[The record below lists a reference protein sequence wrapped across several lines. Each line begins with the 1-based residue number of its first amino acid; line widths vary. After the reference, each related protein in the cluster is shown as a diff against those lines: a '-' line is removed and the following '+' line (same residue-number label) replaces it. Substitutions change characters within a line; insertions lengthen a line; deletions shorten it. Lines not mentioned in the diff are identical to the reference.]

1 MNLLIEILL
10 LILGSLLLTY
20 ICNKN
25 SILIHNVGETH
36 QDYIKSK
43 RTPLIGGI
51 IFFLIFFIDYE
62 NLSFLHLFSFFVLL
76 IGVLSDLR
84 KATSV
89 YLRLLIQLIVV
100 VIFIYFYEVSLD
112 VTRIHILDNY
122 LKNYFIAV
130 LFTTFCV
137 LIIINGTNFID
148 GSNLLALGYFLI
160 LELAFINLNLDG
172 LNFEGVLFSN
182 NFLFVLLILISFN
195 VVNKLYLGDG
205 GSYLLGFIY
214 SFKCISFYLSNLNVS
229 PFFIIILLWYPA
241 FEILFSILR
250 KYNFNKSPIKPD
262 SNHLHQLIYYLLLKK
277 TSSNILKSNLVG
289 IIINS
294 FNLFIIY
301 FALTDIYNTQFQI
314 LLLILS
320 ISVYVFAYV
329 RLLKIKTRKYI

>member
-1 MNLLIEILL
+1 M
-10 LILGSLLLTY
+10 
-20 ICNKN
+20 
-25 SILIHNVGETH
+25 
-36 QDYIKSK
+36 
-43 RTPLIGGI
+43 
-51 IFFLIFFIDYE
+51 
-62 NLSFLHLFSFFVLL
+62 
-76 IGVLSDLR
+76 
-84 KATSV
+84 
-89 YLRLLIQLIVV
+89 
-100 VIFIYFYEVSLD
+100 D